1 MRRNIIQTTI
11 DSIFGINHDAIGV
24 FGTTRRS
31 VLLRRYQPSYAKA
44 SALTLCKAKSA
55 AAVDRWLERVVHVM
69 SHAMSPWTN
78 PGALPHPVL

>member
-1 MRRNIIQTTI
+1 MRRNTIKTTI

-44 SALTLCKAKSA
+44 SALAKCKAIGSA
-55 AAVDRWLERVVHVM
+55 VGRWLERVVHVM
-69 SHAMSPWTN
+69 SHVMSPWTN